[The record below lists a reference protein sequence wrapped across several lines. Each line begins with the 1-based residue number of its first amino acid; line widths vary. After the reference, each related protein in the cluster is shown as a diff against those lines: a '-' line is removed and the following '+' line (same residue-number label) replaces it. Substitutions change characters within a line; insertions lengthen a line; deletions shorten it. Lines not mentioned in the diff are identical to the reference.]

1 MKVDP
6 NAKAEPGNI
15 LLQYVTLKQ
24 GLKNRDNSG
33 ERFVDSAI
41 TFSAS

>member
-6 NAKAEPGNI
+6 NAKADSGNI
-15 LLQYVTLKQ
+15 SLQYVMLKQ
-24 GLKNRDNSG
+24 GLKNRDKSG

-41 TFSAS
+41 TFNAS